1 MSSARRVLVIPH
13 ALQEVS
19 LATAVE
25 VCRQL
30 IEHGVVPV
38 LREAEG
44 VVVRD
49 AAPELV
55 SIEWL
60 ESESSAADALSG
72 IDVAFAIGG
81 DGTILRAA
89 ELVREVAIPI
99 VGVNVG
105 HVGFLAETERDSV
118 AETVTRVLAGDFVV
132 EDLFSLDVRVKR
144 GNEVVFHTW
153 ALNEATVEKA
163 SRERMLE
170 VVVEVNKRPLE
181 SFGCDGVVI
190 ATPTGST
197 AYAFSAGGP
206 VVWPDVEA
214 MLVVPLS
221 AHALFARPLVVS
233 PNVAVAV
240 EILER
245 SSGGGVLWCDGRR
258 TFDLPSG
265 ARVVVQRSALP
276 VRLARLNSDSFA
288 DRIVNKFDLSV
299 YGWRGPQ

>member
-1 MSSARRVLVIPH
+1 MTATRRALVIPH
-13 ALQEVS
+13 VLQDVS
-19 LATAVE
+19 LATAIE

-30 IEHGVVPV
+30 VGSGVIPV

-44 VVVRD
+44 HVVAS
-49 AAPELV
+49 AAPDLT
-55 SIEWL
+55 SLEWL
-60 ESESSAADALSG
+60 ESGVALQE
-72 IDVAFAIGG
+72 IDVVFAIGG

-89 ELVREVAIPI
+89 EVVRDVALPI

-105 HVGFLAETERDSV
+105 HIGFLAETERDSV
-118 AETVTRVLAGDFVV
+118 SETVSRVLAGDFAV
-132 EDLFSLDVRVKR
+132 EDLFCLDVRVKR

-181 SFGCDGVVI
+181 SFGCDGIVV

-233 PNVAVAV
+233 PDVAVAV

-265 ARVVVQRSALP
+265 ARVVVQRSTTP
-276 VRLARLNSDSFA
+276 VRLARLNNDSFA

>member
-1 MSSARRVLVIPH
+1 MTSARRVLVIPH
-13 ALQEVS
+13 VLQEVS
-19 LATAVE
+19 LSTAIE
-25 VCRQL
+25 VCRL
-30 IEHGVVPV
+30 MVGHGVVPV

-44 VVVRD
+44 QVVV
-49 AAPELV
+49 ASAPDLTTL
-55 SIEWL
+55 EWL
-60 ESESSAADALSG
+60 ESGVAL
-72 IDVAFAIGG
+72 DEVEVVFAIGG

-89 ELVREVAIPI
+89 EVVRESALPI

-105 HVGFLAETERDSV
+105 HIGFLAETERDSV
-118 AETVTRVLAGDFVV
+118 SETVSRVLAGDYAV

-144 GNEVVFHTW
+144 DNEVVFHTW

-170 VVVEVNKRPLE
+170 VVVEVNRRPLE
-181 SFGCDGVVI
+181 SFGCDGIVI

-233 PNVAVAV
+233 PDVAVAV

-265 ARVVVQRSALP
+265 ARVVVQRSTTP
-276 VRLARLNSDSFA
+276 VRLARLNDDSFA